1 MCLLIARKSLSN
13 WVPSVEEQTNAW
25 SSNPHGFGAAWLS
38 KSKNLVYQKTLKQS
52 EVASI
57 IKSIPK
63 GSPCLLHW
71 RMATHGLR
79 TIDNCHPFPCFGN
92 HWIGAHNGVLH
103 QQVCIGTLT
112 DSESFLRE
120 QTGTEPNIPELES
133 KIDSLGYGKFAF
145 LSNKGEI
152 RIANEK
158 DGEWRLEGEVW
169 QSNSGLDSVPWY
181 SYGNFQ
187 DSGFSFGRKAK
198 GAPRAV
204 VCESCDRHLPLY
216 MVGRDWVCEDC
227 VEVML

>member
-1 MCLLIARKSLSN
+1 MCLLVARKSLSL
-13 WVPSVEEQTNAW
+13 WSPSPSEQSNAW
-25 SSNPHGFGAAWLS
+25 SSNPHGFGAAWIS

-71 RMATHGLR
+71 RMATHGLK
-79 TIDNCHPFPCFGN
+79 TIENCHPFPCYGN
-92 HWIGAHNGVLH
+92 NWIGAHNGVLH
-103 QQVCIGTLT
+103 QQVCQGSLT

-120 QTGTEPNIPELES
+120 QEGSEPNIPELEL

-152 RIANEK
+152 RIANEL
-158 DGEWRLEGEVW
+158 DGEWRVEGEVW

-181 SYGNFQ
+181 SHTYG
-187 DSGFSFGRKAK
+187 SGFGFRGKK
-198 GAPRAV
+198 RAML
-204 VCESCDRHLPLY
+204 CESCDQHVPLF
-216 MVGRDWVCEDC
+216 MVGRDYLCEDC
-227 VEVML
+227 AEVML